1 MLWGIAGGTWNGR
14 SGMVFWR
21 MTWSDHIPLDIRDL
35 YEIHDYH
42 HAAAILAVEFPE
54 ECKEIMEVL
63 RKFRIKKSDIT
74 ESGGNE
80 SKIPKRISSILRPL
94 GWEENKLRAAMMV
107 DGETIHSDTHKV
119 DYIKKR
125 VAFDL
130 EWNSKDQTFDRDLF
144 AFRSFH
150 EYGRI
155 SLGVLLTRSA
165 ELDPIFKRLGVHAKY
180 GAATTWIGKL
190 LPRLNAGR
198 GGGCPIL
205 VFGITPRLIADLE
218 QE

>member
-1 MLWGIAGGTWNGR
+1 MAWIQ
-14 SGMVFWR
+14 
-21 MTWSDHIPLDIRDL
+21 HIPVDVQEL

-42 HAAAILAVEFPE
+42 HAAAILAVEFPTE
-54 ECKEIMEVL
+54 FDEILEVL
-63 RKFRIKKSDIT
+63 RSFRIRTSDLT
-74 ESGGNE
+74 KPGGNE
-80 SKIPKRISSILRPL
+80 SNIPKLISSVLRPL
-94 GWEENKLRAAMMV
+94 GWEESNLHASMVV
-107 DGETIHSDTHKV
+107 DGQTIHSDTHKV

-150 EYGRI
+150 DYGRI
-155 SLGVLLTRSA
+155 SVGVLLTRSA
-165 ELDPIFKRLGVHAKY
+165 ELNPVFKGLGIPKKY
-180 GAATTWIGKL
+180 GAATTWMGKL
-190 LPRLNAGR
+190 LPRLDAGR

-205 VFGITPRLIADLE
+205 VFGITPRLIADLN